1 MKSSTKRPPL
11 PSGFWLLRLSIWLSV
26 LAGGCEHAPTESTAR
41 AATDPL
47 PSASASTPRDELR
60 DRPRVGTAPIYK
72 PLPRDRIDTLR
83 ATDFGLLRCSY
94 RVNDRWY
101 SLDCEIPGGELSSDA
116 RREFEAAI
124 SRLAQPQADDRAS
137 RLDESPLRLFHLNV
151 RERWIFDLEIADDGF
166 ERPIT
171 IHRVGDKGSLRV
183 GTDAGHLSAELRRHA
198 LETLVRSGERPRR
211 APRWHAFALAH
222 LIEPAGTTSGD
233 RSASSRKLF
242 ERLAA
247 GLLDAPEIGHGSR
260 LAALL
265 VPSVDLLTDGQGAVL
280 LNSEVTVAHVLPL
293 TRKALGGDAHALHEI
308 FRLAMEYGGDPAV
321 FVAAARRL
329 FPVDLNPALVA
340 RHPPSRDRDEA
351 LLLLATLRRSL
362 ERAKY
367 ESTQGWSLP
376 VK

>member
-1 MKSSTKRPPL
+1 M
-11 PSGFWLLRLSIWLSV
+11 
-26 LAGGCEHAPTESTAR
+26 
-41 AATDPL
+41 
-47 PSASASTPRDELR
+47 
-60 DRPRVGTAPIYK
+60 APIYT
-72 PLPRDRIDTLR
+72 PLPRDRFDTLR

-116 RREFEAAI
+116 QRELEAAL
-124 SRLAQPQADDRAS
+124 SRLVQPQAEHLKP

-171 IHRVGDKGSLRV
+171 IQRVGDKGSLRV
-183 GTDAGHLSAELRRHA
+183 GTDTGHLSAELRRHA

-222 LIEPAGTTSGD
+222 LIEPAGATRD
-233 RSASSRKLF
+233 RSVSSRELY

-247 GLLDAPEIGHGSR
+247 GLLDAPETGRGSR

-265 VPSVDLLTDGQGAVL
+265 VPSVDLLTDGESAVL
-280 LNSEVTVAHVLPL
+280 LDSDVTVAHVLPL
-293 TRKALGGDAHALHEI
+293 TRRALGGDPRALHEI

-329 FPVDLNPALVA
+329 FPVDLNPSLVA

-351 LLLLATLRRSL
+351 LLLLARVRRSL
-362 ERAKY
+362 DRAEY
-367 ESTQGWSLP
+367 ESTRGWSLP
-376 VK
+376 VE